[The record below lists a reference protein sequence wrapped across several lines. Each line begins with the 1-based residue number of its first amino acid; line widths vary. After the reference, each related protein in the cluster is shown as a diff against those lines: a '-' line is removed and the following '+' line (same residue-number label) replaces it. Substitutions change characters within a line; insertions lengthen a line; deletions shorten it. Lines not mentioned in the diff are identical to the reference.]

1 MARIAIIGSGYGG
14 AVAARHLTRRGMA
27 VDLIEMGV
35 DWDTMAPMSNGRI
48 FTGMA
53 SPNERSM
60 WFKSRTD
67 MPFAYLGGVDL
78 INRRI
83 GQAAGVLDI
92 EYFDQMKVYVGRG
105 VGGGSLVNGGMAVT
119 PSSSYF
125 SKVLPQVDAEEMF
138 GTYFPRA
145 NASLKV
151 ARPPKDIIGTA
162 EYYQFART
170 AARHAKRAGFEVVD
184 VPNVYDWDHMR
195 REHSGYG
202 GAQRSALAQE
212 VIFGNNYGKRSLP
225 KTILAEARATG
236 LVNLIQMTEVTRLVS
251 DGDGYRL
258 SLKTIDFKGAVLS
271 QREVRYDKVVLAA
284 GSLGTSRLVC
294 RAQSD
299 GDVPGLDS
307 NDAIGQKWGPN
318 GNTMLAIRHRDRTNV
333 LQAGMPALGIRNWND
348 SPSSVFAEIAPF
360 PTSMELNTSV
370 YLAITGNENLAE
382 LRWDAQRGL
391 VNTWTAS
398 HSAPS
403 VASTRAMFD
412 KILAVVPG
420 ASYRTD
426 LFEKQK
432 QFTDYFSYH
441 PLGGMVIG
449 EATDL
454 NGEVKGAPN
463 LFVVDGSLIPG
474 RIGVNPFV
482 TITALA
488 ERNMDRLASAGRL

>member
-1 MARIAIIGSGYGG
+1 
-14 AVAARHLTRRGMA
+14 
-27 VDLIEMGV
+27 
-35 DWDTMAPMSNGRI
+35 
-48 FTGMA
+48 
-53 SPNERSM
+53 
-60 WFKSRTD
+60 
-67 MPFAYLGGVDL
+67 
-78 INRRI
+78 
-83 GQAAGVLDI
+83 
-92 EYFDQMKVYVGRG
+92 
-105 VGGGSLVNGGMAVT
+105 
-119 PSSSYF
+119 
-125 SKVLPQVDAEEMF
+125 
-138 GTYFPRA
+138 
-145 NASLKV
+145 
-151 ARPPKDIIGTA
+151 
-162 EYYQFART
+162 
-170 AARHAKRAGFEVVD
+170 
-184 VPNVYDWDHMR
+184 
-195 REHSGYG
+195 
-202 GAQRSALAQE
+202 
-212 VIFGNNYGKRSLP
+212 
-225 KTILAEARATG
+225 
-236 LVNLIQMTEVTRLVS
+236 
-251 DGDGYRL
+251 
-258 SLKTIDFKGAVLS
+258 
-271 QREVRYDKVVLAA
+271 
-284 GSLGTSRLVC
+284 
-294 RAQSD
+294 
-299 GDVPGLDS
+299 
-307 NDAIGQKWGPN
+307 
-318 GNTMLAIRHRDRTNV
+318 MLAIRHRDRTNV